1 MSNGSDTA
9 AELLNGFILGGE
21 AAFKRFYRLSGGYW
35 LDHAPEYFLTSHAA
49 AAISNSS
56 NTTAWMEASVEET
69 RTLAAAVGRGRPHG
83 QDRPNGRYDIVL
95 YWENGSPRAVVEVKS
110 PIWFPDTTKLSP
122 DFLLLSK
129 TMAANRECPLEFC
142 ALLYYAS
149 VDDPKRTFDNA
160 SQRLRKLVLD
170 VHEQAKNMAIKYKL
184 SAVSRG
190 GRIHRS
196 SQDPGAWTISASIF
210 VRPGSEQ
217 FFE

>member
-1 MSNGSDTA
+1 MNNGSDTA
-9 AELLNGFILGGE
+9 AELLNRLIQGGE
-21 AAFKRFYRLSGGYW
+21 AAFTKFYNLSGGYW

-49 AAISNSS
+49 TSISNLSA
-56 NTTAWMEASVEET
+56 TTAWMEASVEET
-69 RTLAAAVGRGRPHG
+69 RTMAAAVGRGRPHG

-95 YWENGSPRAVVEVKS
+95 YWDNGSPRAVVEVKS
-110 PIWFPDTTKLSP
+110 PLWFADTSKLSP
-122 DFLLLSK
+122 DLLRLSK
-129 TMAANRECPLEFC
+129 TLAANRECSLEFC
-142 ALLYYAS
+142 AFLYYAS

-170 VHEQAKNMAIKYKL
+170 VHEQANNMAIKYNL

-196 SQDPGAWTISASIF
+196 SQDPGAWTIAASVF

-217 FFE
+217 SVE